1 MYSHF
6 VSPQPMAVNPI
17 NAQERKFEGFFSFFL
32 SFFLPFHRHIRV
44 KMPHHDS
51 PIQKEYSPG
60 GILTEA
66 FLSPRPKGKHQNPES
81 VQTPFSHQLTQKF
94 VFEDRECIKD
104 PVTQGSSLKLK
115 RWTWQAVTPRPRSS
129 NDVSGPLP
137 GKKKKVA
144 CAPHDKAE
152 PLPSPHPGDERL
164 FTVCRG
170 NWCSD
175 TAPGTRTTNTL
186 ASAVAGLSATYGPDY

>member
-1 MYSHF
+1 
-6 VSPQPMAVNPI
+6 
-17 NAQERKFEGFFSFFL
+17 
-32 SFFLPFHRHIRV
+32 
-44 KMPHHDS
+44 MPHHDS
-51 PIQKEYSPG
+51 PMQKEYSPG

-137 GKKKKVA
+137 GKKRKKKRL
-144 CAPHDKAE
+144 CARRMIKRNR
-152 PLPSPHPGDERL
+152 SPPPPPRPGDERL

-175 TAPGTRTTNTL
+175 TAPGTRATNTL
-186 ASAVAGLSATYGPDY
+186 ASAVAGLRATYGPDY